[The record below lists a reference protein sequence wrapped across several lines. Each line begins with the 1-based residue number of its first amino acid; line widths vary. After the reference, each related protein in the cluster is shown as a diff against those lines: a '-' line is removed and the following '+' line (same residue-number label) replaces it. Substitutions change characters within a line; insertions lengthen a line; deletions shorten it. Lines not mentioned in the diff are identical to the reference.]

1 MSRKFHHKKL
11 SSSNITLERFS
22 KFIQI
27 TTQFLLVLVL
37 FLKFPEFFF
46 FYVKMIVEFLNKQE
60 QIMGKWICSS
70 GCLNTSQM
78 VLKIPEVAPQ
88 VLIDEVQ

>member
-46 FYVKMIVEFLNKQE
+46 YVKMIVEFLNKQE
-60 QIMGKWICSS
+60 QIMGK
-70 GCLNTSQM
+70 
-78 VLKIPEVAPQ
+78 
-88 VLIDEVQ
+88 